1 MKIINIGILAHVDAG
16 KTTLTES
23 LLYASGAISEPG
35 SVEKGTTRTDTMFL
49 ERQRGITIQAAV
61 TSFQWHRCKVNIVD
75 TPGHMDFLAEV
86 YRSLAVLDGAIL
98 VISAKDGVQAQTRI
112 LFHALRKMNIP
123 TVIFINKIDQAGVDL
138 QSVVQSVRDKL
149 SADIII
155 KQTVSLSPEI
165 VLEENTDIEAWDAVI
180 ENNDKLLEKYIAGEP
195 ISREKLVREEQRR
208 VQDASLFPVYHGSAK
223 NGLGIQPL
231 MDAVTGLFQ
240 PIGEQGSAALC
251 GSVFKVEYTDCG
263 QRRVYLRLYSGTLR
277 LRDTVALAGRE
288 KLKIT
293 EMRIPSK
300 GEIVRT
306 DTAYPGEI
314 VILADDTLKLND
326 ILGNEKLLP
335 HKTRIDNPMPLLR
348 TTVEPQ
354 KPEQREALLNALAEI
369 ADTDPLLHFDIDT
382 VTHEIMLSFLGK
394 VQLEVICSLL
404 EEKYHVGVAM
414 KEPSVIYLERPQKK
428 ASCTIHI
435 EVPPNPFWASIGL
448 TVTPLPIGS
457 GTQYKSEVSLGY
469 LNQSFQNA
477 VMEGVRYG
485 MEQGLY
491 GWGVTDCQICFDYGV
506 YYSPVSTPADFRFL
520 APIVLEQALKKAG
533 TQLLEPYLS
542 FTLFAPQEYLSRA
555 YKDAPKYC
563 AIIESTRL
571 EKDEVIFKGEI
582 PARCIDEY
590 RNDLNFYTNGR
601 SVCITE
607 LKGYQE
613 TSGEPVF
620 QPRRPN
626 SRLDKLRHMF
636 QKIT

>member
-1 MKIINIGILAHVDAG
+1 MKIINLGILAHVDAG

-23 LLYASGAISEPG
+23 LLYTSGAIAEPG
-35 SVEKGTTRTDTMFL
+35 SVDKGTTRTDTMNL
-49 ERQRGITIQAAV
+49 ERQRGITIQTAV
-61 TSFQWHRCKVNIVD
+61 TSFQWEDVKVNIID

-86 YRSLAVLDGAIL
+86 YRSLSVLDGAVLL
-98 VISAKDGVQAQTRI
+98 VSAKDGIQAQTRI
-112 LFHALRKMNIP
+112 LFHALQTMKIP
-123 TVIFINKIDQAGVDL
+123 TIFFINKIDQEGIDL
-138 QSVVQSVRDKL
+138 PMVYQEMKAKL
-149 SADIII
+149 SSEIIV
-155 KQTVSLSPEI
+155 KQKVGQHPHI
-165 VLEENTDIEAWDAVI
+165 NVTDNDDMEQWDAVI
-180 ENNDKLLEKYIAGEP
+180 MGNDELLEKYMSGKPFKMSEL
-195 ISREKLVREEQRR
+195 EQEENRR
-208 VQDASLFPVYHGSAK
+208 FQNGTLFPVYHGSAK
-223 NGLGIQPL
+223 NNLGIRQLIEVIASKFYSSTPE
-231 MDAVTGLFQ
+231 GQ
-240 PIGEQGSAALC
+240 SELC
-251 GSVFKVEYTDCG
+251 GQVFKIEYSEK
-263 QRRVYLRLYSGTLR
+263 RRRFVYVRIYSGTLH
-277 LRDTVALAGRE
+277 LRDVIKISE
-288 KLKIT
+288 KEKIKIT
-293 EMRIPSK
+293 EMCVPSN
-300 GEIVRT
+300 GEIVPA
-306 DTAYPGEI
+306 DHACPGEI

-448 TVTPLPIGS
+448 TVTPLPVGS

-520 APIVLEQALKKAG
+520 APVVLEQALKKAG

-555 YKDAPKYC
+555 YNDAPKYC

-582 PARCIDEY
+582 PARCIGEY

-626 SRLDKLRHMF
+626 SRLDKIRHMF
-636 QKIT
+636 QKIM

>member
-1 MKIINIGILAHVDAG
+1 MKIINLGILAHVDAG

-23 LLYASGAISEPG
+23 LLYTSGAIAELG
-35 SVEKGTTRTDTMFL
+35 SVDEGTTRTDTMNL
-49 ERQRGITIQAAV
+49 ERQRGITIQTAV
-61 TSFQWHRCKVNIVD
+61 TSFRWEDVKVNIID

-208 VQDASLFPVYHGSAK
+208 VQDASLFPVYYGSAK
-223 NGLGIQPL
+223 KGLGIQPL

-263 QRRVYLRLYSGTLR
+263 QRRVYLRLYSGTLH

-414 KEPSVIYLERPQKK
+414 KEPSVIYLERPLRK
-428 ASCTIHI
+428 AEYTIHI
-435 EVPPNPFWASIGL
+435 EVPPNPFWASVGL
-448 TVTPLPIGS
+448 SIEPLPIGS
-457 GTQYKSEVSLGY
+457 GVQYESRVSLGY

-477 VMEGVRYG
+477 VMEGVLYG
-485 MEQGLY
+485 CEQGLY
-491 GWGVTDCQICFDYGV
+491 GWKVTDCKICFEYGL
-506 YYSPVSTPADFRFL
+506 YYSPVSTPADFRL
-520 APIVLEQALKKAG
+520 LSPIVLEQALKKAG
-533 TQLLEPYLS
+533 TELLEPYLH
-542 FTLFAPQEYLSRA
+542 FEIYAPQEYLSRA
-555 YKDAPKYC
+555 YHDAPRYC
-563 AIIESTRL
+563 ADIVSTQI
-571 EKDEVIFKGEI
+571 KNDEVILKGEI
-582 PARCIDEY
+582 PARCIQEY
-590 RNDLNFYTNGR
+590 RNDLTNFTNGQG
-601 SVCITE
+601 VCLTE
-607 LKGYQE
+607 LKGYQPAI
-613 TSGEPVF
+613 GKF
-620 QPRRPN
+620 ICQPRRPN
-626 SRLDKLRHMF
+626 SRIDKVRHMF
-636 QKIT
+636 HKLA

>member
-1 MKIINIGILAHVDAG
+1 M
-16 KTTLTES
+16 
-23 LLYASGAISEPG
+23 
-35 SVEKGTTRTDTMFL
+35 
-49 ERQRGITIQAAV
+49 
-61 TSFQWHRCKVNIVD
+61 C
-75 TPGHMDFLAEV
+75 
-86 YRSLAVLDGAIL
+86 
-98 VISAKDGVQAQTRI
+98 
-112 LFHALRKMNIP
+112 IP
-123 TVIFINKIDQAGVDL
+123 LN
-138 QSVVQSVRDKL
+138 
-149 SADIII
+149 
-155 KQTVSLSPEI
+155 
-165 VLEENTDIEAWDAVI
+165 
-180 ENNDKLLEKYIAGEP
+180 
-195 ISREKLVREEQRR
+195 
-208 VQDASLFPVYHGSAK
+208 
-223 NGLGIQPL
+223 
-231 MDAVTGLFQ
+231 
-240 PIGEQGSAALC
+240 
-251 GSVFKVEYTDCG
+251 
-263 QRRVYLRLYSGTLR
+263 
-277 LRDTVALAGRE
+277 
-288 KLKIT
+288 
-293 EMRIPSK
+293 
-300 GEIVRT
+300 GEIVPA
-306 DTAYPGEI
+306 DHADPGEI
-314 VILADDTLKLND
+314 VVLADDTLKLND

-335 HKTRIDNPMPLLR
+335 QKTRIDDPMPLLR

-354 KPEQREALLNALAEI
+354 KPEQREALLNALVEI

-404 EEKYHVGVAM
+404 EEKYHVGVVT

-555 YKDAPKYC
+555 YNDAPKYCAIIESTRLEKDEVVRYGMEQGLYGWGVTDCQICFDYGVYYSPVSTPADFRFLAPVVLEQALKKAGTQLLEPYLSFTLFAPQEYLSRAYNDAPKYC

-582 PARCIDEY
+582 PARCIGEY

-626 SRLDKLRHMF
+626 SRLDKIRHMF
-636 QKIT
+636 QKIM

>member
-1 MKIINIGILAHVDAG
+1 MKIINLGILAHVDAG

-23 LLYASGAISEPG
+23 LLYTSGAIAELG
-35 SVEKGTTRTDTMFL
+35 SVDEGTTRTDTMNL
-49 ERQRGITIQAAV
+49 ERQRGITIQTAV
-61 TSFQWHRCKVNIVD
+61 TSFQWEDVKVNIID

-86 YRSLAVLDGAIL
+86 YRSLSVLDGAVLL
-98 VISAKDGVQAQTRI
+98 VSAKDGIQAQTRI
-112 LFHALRKMNIP
+112 LFHALQIMKIP
-123 TVIFINKIDQAGVDL
+123 TIFFINKIDQEGIDL
-138 QSVVQSVRDKL
+138 PMVYREMKAKL
-149 SADIII
+149 SSEIIV
-155 KQTVSLSPEI
+155 KQKVGQHPHI
-165 VLEENTDIEAWDAVI
+165 NVTDNDDMEQWDAVI
-180 ENNDKLLEKYIAGEP
+180 MGNDELLEKYMSGKPFKMSEL
-195 ISREKLVREEQRR
+195 EQEENRR
-208 VQDASLFPVYHGSAK
+208 FQNGTLFPVYHGSAK
-223 NGLGIQPL
+223 NNLGIRQLIEVIASKFYSSTPE
-231 MDAVTGLFQ
+231 GQ
-240 PIGEQGSAALC
+240 SELC
-251 GSVFKVEYTDCG
+251 GQVFKIEYSEK
-263 QRRVYLRLYSGTLR
+263 RRRFVYVRIYSGTLH
-277 LRDTVALAGRE
+277 LRDVIRISE
-288 KLKIT
+288 KEKIKIT
-293 EMRIPSK
+293 EMCIPSN
-300 GEIVRT
+300 GEIVPA
-306 DTAYPGEI
+306 DHACPGEI

-448 TVTPLPIGS
+448 TVTPLPVGS

-520 APIVLEQALKKAG
+520 APVVLEQALKKAG

-555 YKDAPKYC
+555 YNDAPKYC

-582 PARCIDEY
+582 PARCIGEY

-626 SRLDKLRHMF
+626 SRLDKIRHMF
-636 QKIT
+636 QKIM